1 MPPFFLRINPQ
12 QAVKTITHST
22 QMEWEKELEGEKF
35 ENFLFEIKA
44 RYGKQMLCAK
54 GNQRNS
60 YTASHGHAGVTP
72 SLGKQCSI
80 THNHYLGRQTPLT
93 LCPLHFSPSFCF

>member
-1 MPPFFLRINPQ
+1 
-12 QAVKTITHST
+12 
-22 QMEWEKELEGEKF
+22 MEWEKELEGEKF

-60 YTASHGHAGVTP
+60 YTASHGHAGVTL

>member
-1 MPPFFLRINPQ
+1 
-12 QAVKTITHST
+12 
-22 QMEWEKELEGEKF
+22 MEWEKELEGGKF

-44 RYGKQMLCAK
+44 RYGKQILCAK
-54 GNQRNS
+54 GKQRNS

-72 SLGKQCSI
+72 S
-80 THNHYLGRQTPLT
+80 LGRQTPLT